1 MPNVEKST
9 LRPSVQSEIER
20 ILNDAEWQK
29 WLDGIYAIASETR
42 AIRLQME
49 AELYHIT
56 KRKRMAAELNREEA
70 ERQRLLKL
78 GEELLKQRGFDYDL

>member
-9 LRPSVQSEIER
+9 LGYSAQSEIER

-29 WLDGIYAIASETR
+29 WLDGIQTIVNETR

-49 AELYHIT
+49 ADLFYIN
-56 KRKRMAAELNREEA
+56 KRKKAAAELQRKES
-70 ERQRLLKL
+70 ERQRLSEL
-78 GEELLKQRGFDYDL
+78 GEELLKQRGFNFDL

>member
-29 WLDGIYAIASETR
+29 WLDGIYSIEAETR
-42 AIRLQME
+42 AIRFQME
-49 AELYHIT
+49 AELFHMT
-56 KRKRMAAELNREEA
+56 KWKRMAAELNREQA

-78 GEELLKQRGFDYDL
+78 GEELLKQRGFNFDL

>member
-9 LRPSVQSEIER
+9 LRLSVQSEIER

-29 WLDGIYAIASETR
+29 WLDGIYSIEAETR
-42 AIRLQME
+42 AIRFQME
-49 AELYHIT
+49 AELFHMT
-56 KRKRMAAELNREEA
+56 KRKRIAAELNQEEA

-78 GEELLKQRGFDYDL
+78 GEELLKQRGFNFDL

>member
-9 LRPSVQSEIER
+9 LRPSVQQEIER

-29 WLDGIYAIASETR
+29 WLNGIQSIASETR

-49 AELYHIT
+49 ADLFFIN
-56 KRKRMAAELNREEA
+56 KRKKAAAELNRNEA
-70 ERQRLLKL
+70 ERQRLSEL
-78 GEELLKQRGFDYDL
+78 GEELLKQRGFDFNL